1 LSERADWS
9 LQLVVEHPVFGGPG
23 CGHFANVQLCAIE
36 TEVAVARLESIAAI
50 DLTARMEAVSISTFH
65 FGSWQYQ

>member
-1 LSERADWS
+1 
-9 LQLVVEHPVFGGPG
+9 
-23 CGHFANVQLCAIE
+23 VQLCAIE

-65 FGSWQYQ
+65 FSSWQYQ